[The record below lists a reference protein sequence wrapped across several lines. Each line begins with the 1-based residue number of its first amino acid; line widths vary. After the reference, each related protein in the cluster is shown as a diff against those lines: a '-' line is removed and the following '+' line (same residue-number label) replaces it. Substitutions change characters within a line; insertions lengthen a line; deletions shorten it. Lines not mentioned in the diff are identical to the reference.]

1 MDMFTTLDK
10 IWFGICG
17 IIVAIC
23 LSWLTYVYME
33 YRVVG
38 MQNVDYSDIPTW
50 SWKPVFT
57 KVGGS
62 DG

>member
-1 MDMFTTLDK
+1 MYTTLDK
-10 IWFGICG
+10 IWFTICG
-17 IIVAIC
+17 LIVAAC

-38 MQNVDYSDIPTW
+38 IQKVDYTDIPTW
-50 SWKPVFT
+50 TWKPVFN